1 MYMYVFHILKAK
13 GNETVTIDP
22 GESVTAALALLE
34 EKRIGALLV
43 LDDHGKIA
51 GILSERDLVRAMN
64 KHRESIF
71 SKRVGDLMTTRVVT
85 CSPKDPVAAI
95 MGMMTAQRFRHVPV
109 VDDGKLVGVISIG
122 DVVKSRIEEAEA
134 EVDALRQYI
143 RL

>member
-1 MYMYVFHILKAK
+1 MYMYVFNILKAK

-22 GESVTAALALLE
+22 GESVTAALA
-34 EKRIGALLV
+34 RPQVWRPGALRVLV
-43 LDDHGKIA
+43 GHRNIA

-71 SKRVGDLMTTRVVT
+71 KKRVGELMTTRVVT

-109 VDDGKLVGVISIG
+109 VDDGKLVGIISIG